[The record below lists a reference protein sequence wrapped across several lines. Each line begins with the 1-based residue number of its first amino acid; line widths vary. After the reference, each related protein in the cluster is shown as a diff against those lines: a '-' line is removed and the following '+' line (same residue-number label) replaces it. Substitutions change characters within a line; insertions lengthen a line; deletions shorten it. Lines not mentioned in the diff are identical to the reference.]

1 VEAQITELK
10 HIRGALVEMERAQE
24 RVRREYEEEIGRL
37 KGLLGANSG
46 GPPPSTS
53 VGGISSLGGGGASNA
68 TSRLP
73 APRRTTDTPYA
84 PLPPIQQSQ
93 SGGSL
98 GERDPKRFRTSA
110 DMGPASGRT
119 SRAGSNGTQGG

>member
-1 VEAQITELK
+1 MEAQITELK

-24 RVRREYEEEIGRL
+24 RVRREYEEEISRL

-53 VGGISSLGGGGASNA
+53 AGGISSLDA

-73 APRRTTDTPYA
+73 APRRTTDAPYA